1 MCGAA
6 HTAITSELS
15 NNQET
20 DSLSKEVLA
29 KAALCWLQVVVQH
42 NILEHKYQMLE
53 NLYFILDTQA
63 PVRLKGR
70 EVNHSLTV
78 TV

>member
-1 MCGAA
+1 MWSCSHCHYLRAEQQSG
-6 HTAITSELS
+6 
-15 NNQET
+15 ET